1 MQIDSAGALVSGGA
15 SGLGEATVR
24 RLHGG
29 GAHVV
34 IADLNREKGEA
45 LAAELGD
52 RASFHEVNVTDAD
65 AVEAAV
71 TVASEAPRGLRVAV
85 GCAGIGWAQRVTG
98 KQGPHPL
105 DLFKNVVEV
114 NLVGMFNLLRL
125 STTQMNANDPDEEG
139 ERGLFV
145 STASVAAF
153 DGQIGQIAYSASKA
167 GIVGMTLPAARDLAS
182 RGIRVMAIAPGLFD
196 TPLLAALPEPARR
209 ALGESIPF
217 PSRLG
222 RPSEFAAL
230 VAAIAA
236 NPMLNGETIRLDG
249 AIRMPP
255 K

>member
-1 MQIDSAGALVSGGA
+1 MEIDSAGALVSGGA

-24 RLHGG
+24 RLHGA
-29 GAHVV
+29 GARVV

-45 LAAELGD
+45 LADELGAGAD
-52 RASFHEVNVTDAD
+52 FHEVNVTDAD
-65 AVEAAV
+65 SVEAAV
-71 TVASEAPRGLRVAV
+71 TAPATPPRGLRIAV

-98 KQGPHPL
+98 KGGPHPL

-114 NLVGMFNLLRL
+114 NLVGMFNLMRL
-125 STTQMNANDPDEEG
+125 ASTAMNANEPDEGG
-139 ERGLFV
+139 ERGIFV

-153 DGQIGQIAYSASKA
+153 DGQIGQIAYSASKG

-196 TPLLAALPEPARR
+196 TPLLAALPEPARD
-209 ALGESIPF
+209 ALGKTIPF

-222 RPSEFAAL
+222 LPAEFADL
-230 VAAIAA
+230 VASIVG

>member
-1 MQIDSAGALVSGGA
+1 MEIDSAGALVSGGA

-24 RLHGG
+24 RLHGA
-29 GAHVV
+29 GARVV

-45 LAAELGD
+45 LADELGAGAD
-52 RASFHEVNVTDAD
+52 FHEVNVTDAD
-65 AVEAAV
+65 SVEAAV
-71 TVASEAPRGLRVAV
+71 TAASTAPRGLRIAV

-98 KQGPHPL
+98 KGGPHPL

-114 NLVGMFNLLRL
+114 NLVGMFNLMRL
-125 STTQMNANDPDEEG
+125 ASTAMNANEPDEGG
-139 ERGLFV
+139 ERGIFV

-153 DGQIGQIAYSASKA
+153 DGQIGQIAYSASKG

-196 TPLLAALPEPARR
+196 TPLLAALPEPARD
-209 ALGESIPF
+209 ALGKTIPF

-222 RPSEFAAL
+222 LPAEFADL
-230 VAAIAA
+230 VASIVG

-249 AIRMPP
+249 ALRMAPR
-255 K
+255 

>member
-1 MQIDSAGALVSGGA
+1 MDVSEAGAIVSGGA

-24 RLHGG
+24 RLHEA

-34 IADLNREKGEA
+34 IADLNADKGEA
-45 LAAELGD
+45 LAAELGE
-52 RASFHEVNVTDAD
+52 RAEFVSTNVTDED
-65 AVEAAV
+65 AVLVAV
-71 TVASEAPRGLRVAV
+71 DTVAAPRGLRIAVA
-85 GCAGIGWAQRVTG
+85 CAGIGWAQRVTG

-105 DLFKNVVEV
+105 DLFRNVVEV
-114 NLVGMFNLLRL
+114 NLIGTFNLMRL
-125 STTQMNANDPDEEG
+125 AAARMNDNEPDEGG

-153 DGQIGQIAYSASKA
+153 DGQIGQIAYSASKG
-167 GIVGMTLPAARDLAS
+167 GIVGMTLPAARDLSS

-196 TPLLAALPEPARR
+196 TPLLAALPEPARE
-209 ALGESIPF
+209 ALGKTIPF

-222 RPSEFAAL
+222 DPAEYAAL
-230 VAAIAA
+230 VHSIAI